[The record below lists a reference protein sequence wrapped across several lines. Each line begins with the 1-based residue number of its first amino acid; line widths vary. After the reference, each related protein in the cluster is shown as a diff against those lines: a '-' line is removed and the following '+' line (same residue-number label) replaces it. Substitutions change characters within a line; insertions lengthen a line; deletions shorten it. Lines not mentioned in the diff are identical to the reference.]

1 MAKDLTKLGEDTE
14 VGLDIDGDGKP
25 DFKIN
30 LRAIGGLVAA
40 IIAGT
45 MFYYQIMEQHHPPI
59 SMRFYSYHYQNE
71 IYIQDNEIIH
81 NQ

>member
-1 MAKDLTKLGEDTE
+1 MAKDLTKIGEDTE
-14 VGLDIDGDGKP
+14 IGLDVDGDGKP

-45 MFYYQIMEQHHPPI
+45 MFYYQIME
-59 SMRFYSYHYQNE
+59 
-71 IYIQDNEIIH
+71 DIILSRDER
-81 NQ
+81 